1 MNIPSFEKTTVI
13 DGTMCLSLFWDCK
26 GKYKLQIKGLILIV
40 ENDVFRTFTLEN
52 IIVSSFSCFFEMNIN
67 LAKILVRL
75 LPAFR
80 PKDFFLKE
88 LRNISLKY
96 KHQRR

>member
-1 MNIPSFEKTTVI
+1 MNILSFEKTTVI

-52 IIVSSFSCFFEMNIN
+52 
-67 LAKILVRL
+67 L
-75 LPAFR
+75 
-80 PKDFFLKE
+80 
-88 LRNISLKY
+88 
-96 KHQRR
+96 